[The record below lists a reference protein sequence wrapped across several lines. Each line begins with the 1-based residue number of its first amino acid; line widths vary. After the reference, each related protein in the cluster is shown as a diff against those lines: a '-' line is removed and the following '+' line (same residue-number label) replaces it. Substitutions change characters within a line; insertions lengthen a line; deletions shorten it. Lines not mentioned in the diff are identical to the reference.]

1 MDRGCPG
8 RRPSK
13 PQSCPEFHAK
23 ISNFGQDLT
32 LVQVKSTTILNQI
45 AKNIRNLRNYMHKLN
60 LNRATC
66 MPTGSQ
72 CEMFPVF
79 GPITRLFPNIC

>member
-32 LVQVKSTTILNQI
+32 LVQVKSTTTLNQI
-45 AKNIRNLRNYMHKLN
+45 AKNI
-60 LNRATC
+60 
-66 MPTGSQ
+66 
-72 CEMFPVF
+72 
-79 GPITRLFPNIC
+79 